1 MAPTTRTPATAPG
14 ALPACAAEPHGAVRA
29 DRTRASV
36 TARRAGA
43 TAGTSGAPA
52 TLPSAHPAGAAAPR
66 PRPAGRPGRAVA
78 RATTAPAG
86 ASLPAGSGRAGRA
99 AARGAAPS
107 AQDRPAGPEGRR
119 TTGEGA

>member
-36 TARRAGA
+36 TARRADG
-43 TAGTSGAPA
+43 TAGPSGAPV
-52 TLPSAHPAGAAAPR
+52 THPACAAAPR
-66 PRPAGRPGRAVA
+66 RRPAGRPGRDGA
-78 RATTAPAG
+78 RATTATAG
-86 ASLPAGSGRAGRA
+86 ASLPAGSGRARRA
-99 AARGAAPS
+99 AARAAVPS
-107 AQDRPAGPEGRR
+107 AQNRPAGPEGRR